1 LVSLITILLLS
12 QLDHFGFD
20 AISSPQT
27 AGAPFFITVNAYDA
41 SGVSYPYNGYSRIYT
56 SLDNPIN
63 PQYCDTLVYFNNGTW
78 QGNVTVFIAAALSLI
93 CDDGGGHTGS
103 SNQFQVL
110 SNSPARLLS
119 ILPGQTYSPG
129 LSSGRT
135 GSPNAQTAGVQFD
148 ISIYLTDTWF
158 NTVDTVNHIVGY
170 ASTDSFVQQSQIP
183 LINGTATLAFTFR
196 TAGTQQR
203 IYFNDIT
210 QSAITPDTSS
220 LITVSPGSYSALLV
234 LLPGETH
241 LPGDTTVDYYSTP
254 GKSGV
259 PNDQYAGNT
268 FTAMVYAT
276 DTMWNKTFV
285 SGNQVQLY
293 SDFSFNNPSPE
304 NLSNGEA
311 QFMVYFAFGGDNQN
325 LWAEDD
331 TISSYRNY
339 LNILMEIDTT
349 VVPDSFIAYP
359 NPMGIETQSMVFAY
373 YLDSSCNVIIAI
385 YDPFGN
391 LVYQREIAPGGTGA
405 RAGLNRLIWYGRN
418 DEGQRV
424 ASGAY
429 YVVIK
434 GWTHT
439 ATIFHKKM
447 KVGVIW

>member
-12 QLDHFGFD
+12 QLDHFEFTT
-20 AISSPQT
+20 ISSPQT
-27 AGAPFFITVNAYDA
+27 AGDSFQITIYAYDA
-41 SGVSYPYNGYSRIYT
+41 SNQIVTDYNDHPWVYSSLSPTYSNKQVSFTNGSCT
-56 SLDNPIN
+56 DNVMV
-63 PQYCDTLVYFNNGTW
+63 TLASNM
-78 QGNVTVFIAAALSLI
+78 ALI
-93 CDDGGGHTGS
+93 CNDYAGHTGQ
-103 SNQFQVL
+103 SNNFNVL
-110 SNSPARLLS
+110 PNDPAKLLS
-119 ILPGQTYSPG
+119 IVPAETYTPGTQTG
-129 LSSGRT
+129 KSGNV
-135 GSPNAQTAGVQFD
+135 SAQNAGVQFN
-148 ISIYLTDTWF
+148 INIYLTDNWF
-158 NTVDTVNHIVGY
+158 NLINTVNHFIDVIP
-170 ASTDSFVQQSQIP
+170 SDQFVPQSQIQ
-183 LINGTATLAFTFR
+183 LSNGTFTLPFTFR
-196 TAGTQQR
+196 TAGTQR
-203 IYFNDIT
+203 VYFDDVTNSSIK
-210 QSAITPDTSS
+210 SDTSS
-220 LITVSPGSYSALLV
+220 SIPVYAGAYSKLLV

-241 LPGDTTVDYYSTP
+241 LPGDTTSDDFSTP

-285 SGNQVQLY
+285 SGSQVQLY

-339 LNILMEIDTT
+339 LNILME
-349 VVPDSFIAYP
+349 VVPDSFMAYP
-359 NPMGIETQSMVFAY
+359 NPMGIETQYMIFAY
-373 YLDSSCNVIIAI
+373 SLDSSCDVIIAI

-391 LVYQREIAPGGTGA
+391 LVRETNIDPGSTGA
-405 RAGLNRLIWYGRN
+405 QAGRNIWIWDGYN
-418 DEGQRV
+418 DEGKRV
-424 ASGAY
+424 ASGIY

-447 KVGVIW
+447 KVGVVW